1 MQQRSVSAWNFH
13 MKAVL
18 FIICCR
24 NFAYNDLNMTKIES
38 RPMEGKSW
46 EYRFFIDF
54 EGNLADPAV
63 KNAIRGLRE
72 ESRNLRILGNYKR
85 KHNVEVI
92 RQRQNGYILEER
104 R

>member
-1 MQQRSVSAWNFH
+1 MN
-13 MKAVL
+13 K
-18 FIICCR
+18 
-24 NFAYNDLNMTKIES
+24 NES

-72 ESRNLRILGNYKR
+72 ESRNLRILGNY
-85 KHNVEVI
+85 
-92 RQRQNGYILEER
+92 
-104 R
+104 